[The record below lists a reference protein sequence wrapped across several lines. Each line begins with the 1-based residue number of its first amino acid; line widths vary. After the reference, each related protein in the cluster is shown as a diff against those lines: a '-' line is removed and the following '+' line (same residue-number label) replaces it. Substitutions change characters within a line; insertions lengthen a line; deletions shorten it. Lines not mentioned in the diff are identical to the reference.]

1 MDCFAHVNNVQYIKF
16 FETARIAHFHAF
28 REAVMANGDE
38 DKVDFGGFIHA
49 KSVGPIL
56 ASTSCK
62 YKFPVE
68 FPDDL
73 VACSRIPMDSVEEDR
88 FTMKYMVWSKT
99 HGRVAAEGDGVIV
112 MYGE

>member
-1 MDCFAHVNNVQYIKF
+1 
-16 FETARIAHFHAF
+16 
-28 REAVMANGDE
+28 MANGDE

-112 MYGE
+112 MYDYENGKKSSVNEGLRAAIKRIEDRL